1 MGRHAHIARLAL
13 GRSPFEP
20 PLQDDRGDFVL
31 GPNVQLCAARNYV
44 QYFDSRGHPQN
55 FASEASRTRLIR
67 AQNDALSTVGVV
79 VRKAK
84 RTRSSWQNMSD
95 EQKHML
101 LISENIAGANL
112 GIIVDVLQRLS
123 TWWIVC
129 FRRRLLI
136 YKSYLGLSIPE
147 LILSEWRTSTTEEF
161 FSAGLLSAAIS
172 KFSQSWRNSLIND
185 RHVSNRSRSQSVSYS
200 SGMVRFI
207 RKHSLQL
214 LWVATAEYP
223 FYAFSVLQS
232 LYLVPVNAA
241 PPLLAFIPF
250 TASSPIRLP
259 DTLSDSP
266 WPYWSLYLLH
276 IASSPFVLCY
286 IKDQI
291 GRHVFKKVYQIV
303 RHLLVKPDRP
313 DRSSLPSA
321 RRKMSTV
328 SERAIATVSSDRR
341 HPPPSSKF
349 PTLLDIFGTFVP
361 VIFWVWEKAFQSQRT
376 PLTVELSPDIEEE
389 LTHRIILHYRNLL
402 RQDLAVD
409 VELRRPPRMLRVL
422 AIQSAF
428 SDYNLDPDRAVDVLA
443 DELNFDIFS
452 DVSTAT
458 PDPLDPTVIEDAAAA
473 AHGQTILSNGVHTGS
488 LEDSG
493 ATASQLQSAEGFQ
506 VPHAESSAEE
516 DGTEGFAA
524 EDRAGGPVQGEVQA
538 ELSLQPT
545 AAPETLPGPE
555 SLEAG
560 RNDLQGGSIP
570 LPELSAPELLAAP
583 ASRAPSP
590 AASPVPG
597 ISRAVSLS
605 NAPPRPVRRPT
616 DVDEDLRPTRDDSLY
631 HEDPSRKTRRDDEPL
646 YRVTLLSNHPAET
659 FALFAASIM
668 ESAVLL
674 PFEMLFLRS
683 LAHNFLAHPWADTQI
698 SRTLPPRAEE
708 WSLRSWLVGR
718 GHSTTRGL
726 RLFGSCGMVIG
737 IQAFI
742 SLAIWNV
749 GTHVTLRLGR
759 QFGWGK
765 I

>member
-1 MGRHAHIARLAL
+1 MGRHAYIARLAL

-84 RTRSSWQNMSD
+84 RTRSPWQSMSD

-101 LISENIAGANL
+101 LIGENIAGANL

-136 YKSYLGLSIPE
+136 YKSYLGLSVPE
-147 LILSEWRTSTTEEF
+147 MILSEWRSSTTEEF
-161 FSAGLLSAAIS
+161 FSAGLLSAAIA
-172 KFSQSWRNSLIND
+172 KFSQSWRDSLINE
-185 RHVSNRSRSQSVSYS
+185 RHVSNRSRSQSISYS
-200 SGMVRFI
+200 SAMVRFI

-214 LWVATAEYP
+214 LWFATGEYP

-250 TASSPIRLP
+250 TASSPIHLP
-259 DTLSDSP
+259 DTLPDSP
-266 WPYWSLYLLH
+266 LPCWSLYLLNV
-276 IASSPFVLCY
+276 ASSPFVLCY

-291 GRHVFKKVYQIV
+291 GRHVFKKAYQIIH
-303 RHLLVKPDRP
+303 HLLVKPDRP

-341 HPPPSSKF
+341 HQPPFSKF
-349 PTLLDIFGTFVP
+349 PSLLEIFGTFVP

-389 LTHRIILHYRNLL
+389 LTHRIIMHYRNLL

-458 PDPLDPTVIEDAAAA
+458 PDPLDTAVIEDAAAV
-473 AHGQTILSNGVHTGS
+473 HSQTALPNGAHTGL

-506 VPHAESSAEE
+506 VTHAESSAEE
-516 DGTEGFAA
+516 ERTESLAA
-524 EDRAGGPVQGEVQA
+524 GNRADRPPQGEVQG
-538 ELSLQPT
+538 ELSPQPT
-545 AAPETLPGPE
+545 AALETLLGPE

-560 RNDLQGGSIP
+560 RHDLQGGSIP
-570 LPELSAPELLAAP
+570 LPELSAPEPLAAP
-583 ASRAPSP
+583 ASRAS
-590 AASPVPG
+590 SPVPG
-597 ISRAVSLS
+597 ISRAVSLP
-605 NAPPRPVRRPT
+605 NEPPRPVRRPT
-616 DVDEDLRPTRDDSLY
+616 DVDEEDLRPLRDDSLY
-631 HEDPSRKTRRDDEPL
+631 QEDPSRKPRHNDEPL

-659 FALFAASIM
+659 FALFTASVM

-698 SRTLPPRAEE
+698 SRTLPPLAEE
-708 WSLRSWLVGR
+708 WSPGSWLGGR
-718 GHSTTRGL
+718 GHGTTRGI

-742 SLAIWNV
+742 SLAIWDV